1 MTTVMV
7 ATTAAQSNTLIFIL
21 SGVRDVS
28 IFLVS
33 ASVGWARVSVL
44 RHPVEPITGADHGHG
59 REEGR
64 DQVLDVSWMMP
75 SGSGGTFP
83 LYWEGVGS
91 HWTETR
97 RTNVSIGAR
106 RTLGVSGILTMKG
119 EGAIT

>member
-21 SGVRDVS
+21 SGVREVL

-33 ASVGWARVSVL
+33 GSVGWARVSVL
-44 RHPVEPITGADHGHG
+44 RHPVEPITGAGHGHDQ
-59 REEGR
+59 EEGQ
-64 DQVLDVSWMMP
+64 DQVLDVSWMMR
-75 SGSGGTFP
+75 SGSGGTSP
-83 LYWEGVGS
+83 LYWEVVGS

-106 RTLGVSGILTMKG
+106 RILAVSGILTMKG
-119 EGAIT
+119 KGAVT

>member
-1 MTTVMV
+1 MI
-7 ATTAAQSNTLIFIL
+7 S
-21 SGVRDVS
+21 DVLV
-28 IFLVS
+28 FLVS
-33 ASVGWARVSVL
+33 GSVGWARVSVL

-106 RTLGVSGILTMKG
+106 RTLGVSGTLTMKG
-119 EGAIT
+119 KSVQTFAPQNSSVLIIFTERNSAT